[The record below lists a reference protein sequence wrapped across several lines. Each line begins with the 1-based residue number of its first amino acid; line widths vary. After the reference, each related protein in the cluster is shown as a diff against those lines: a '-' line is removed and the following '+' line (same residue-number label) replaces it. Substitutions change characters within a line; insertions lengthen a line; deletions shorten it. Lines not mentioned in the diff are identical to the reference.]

1 VTINNANQPPV
12 LPRALRGFQDIKR
25 YWDNSNGVIAA
36 KILPGEFYVSKI
48 DEIIT
53 TVLGSCISACI
64 RDPFAGVGGMNHFML
79 PVMKNMSM
87 AMDHNGSAERYG
99 NYAMEHLI
107 NEILKNGGQR
117 HNLEVKLFGGGKV
130 LSHMTDV
137 GSRNIAFALDYVKTE
152 GLKIISQDLGDIYPR
167 KIQYNPLT
175 GKARMKKLRTVHNR
189 TIAEREETYMNVIDE
204 QPEAG
209 DIELF

>member
-1 VTINNANQPPV
+1 MTINAANQPPV
-12 LPRALRGFQDIKR
+12 LPRSLRGFQDIKR
-25 YWDNSNGVIAA
+25 YWDNSAGVITA

-48 DEIIT
+48 DEVIT

-79 PVMKNMSM
+79 PIMKNMSM
-87 AMDHNGSAERYG
+87 ATDHNGSAERYG

-130 LSHMTDV
+130 LAHMTDV
-137 GSRNIAFALDYVKTE
+137 GSRNIDFALEYVKTE
-152 GLKIISQDLGDIYPR
+152 GLNLLSQDLGDRYPR
-167 KIQYNPLT
+167 KIQYNPIT

-189 TIAEREETYMNVIDE
+189 TIAEREETYMHDIDE
-204 QPEAG
+204 KPIAG
-209 DIELF
+209 EIELF